1 MIIVQTVPRLLQE
14 CKGNITELSRKL
26 SCHRDT
32 VRKYI
37 GDIHAKRHAVING
50 VLMTSARSHEE
61 ASS

>member
-14 CKGNITELSRKL
+14 CNGCLSEVARKL

-37 GDIHAKRHAVING
+37 SDTNAQRHAVING
-50 VLMTSARSHEE
+50 VLMTSAHSHEE

>member
-32 VRKYI
+32 VKKYI
-37 GDIHAKRHAVING
+37 SDTNAQRHAVING
-50 VLMTSARSHEE
+50 VLMTGARSHEE

>member
-14 CKGNITELSRKL
+14 YNGNITELSRKL

-32 VRKYI
+32 VKKYI
-37 GDIHAKRHAVING
+37 SDTNAQRHAVING
-50 VLMTSARSHEE
+50 VLMTSARSPEE

>member
-1 MIIVQTVPRLLQE
+1 MIIVQIVPRLLQE
-14 CKGNITELSRKL
+14 CNGCLSEVARKL

-37 GDIHAKRHAVING
+37 SDTNAQRHAVING

>member
-14 CKGNITELSRKL
+14 CNGCLSEVARKL

-50 VLMTSARSHEE
+50 VLMTSARSHKE

>member
-1 MIIVQTVPRLLQE
+1 VPRLLQE
-14 CKGNITELSRKL
+14 CNGCLSEVARKL

-37 GDIHAKRHAVING
+37 GDTNAQRHVVING

>member
-1 MIIVQTVPRLLQE
+1 MIIVQTVHRLLQE
-14 CKGNITELSRKL
+14 CNGCLSEVARKL

-37 GDIHAKRHAVING
+37 GDIHAQRHAVING

>member
-14 CKGNITELSRKL
+14 CNGCLSEVARKL
-26 SCHRDT
+26 SCHRDA

-50 VLMTSARSHEE
+50 VLMTSARS
-61 ASS
+61 

>member
-14 CKGNITELSRKL
+14 SNGCLSEVARKL

-37 GDIHAKRHAVING
+37 SDTNAQRHAVING